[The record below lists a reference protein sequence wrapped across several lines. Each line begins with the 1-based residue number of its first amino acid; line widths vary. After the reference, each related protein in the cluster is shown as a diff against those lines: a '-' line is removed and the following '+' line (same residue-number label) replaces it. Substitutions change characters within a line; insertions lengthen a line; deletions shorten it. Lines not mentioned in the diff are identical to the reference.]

1 MRNSPEVQEKE
12 GLTYELGL
20 NKFADWTAE
29 ERQALRRRG
38 LVKRNRTNRAS
49 YNKVVAEVPSSV
61 DWRDKG
67 AVTPV

>member
-1 MRNSPEVQEKE
+1 M
-12 GLTYELGL
+12 

-29 ERQALRRRG
+29 ERQALRRKG
-38 LVKRNRTNRAS
+38 LVKRNGTERAS
-49 YNKVVAEVPSSV
+49 YIKEVSEVPLSV